1 MARLYTNNSII
12 STLSTQGVD
21 LPTDRRKLSK
31 VGWGGGG
38 GGGRP
43 GGGGGA
49 PPPRAGAPA
58 PPPPP
63 PHPAIP
69 QEGRFCSGSGS

>member
-31 VGWGGGG
+31 VGWVRLRGVRGMDAAAKPPGTG
-38 GGGRP
+38 LRRP
-43 GGGGGA
+43 
-49 PPPRAGAPA
+49 RNRT
-58 PPPPP
+58 
-63 PHPAIP
+63 HPAIP
-69 QEGRFCSGSGS
+69 QETRFCSGSGS

>member
-31 VGWGGGG
+31 VGWVRLRGCLIWPPENGRHEAVSGGSPEL
-38 GGGRP
+38 P
-43 GGGGGA
+43 GVVV
-49 PPPRAGAPA
+49 R
-58 PPPPP
+58 
-63 PHPAIP
+63 
-69 QEGRFCSGSGS
+69 

>member
-38 GGGRP
+38 GGGGP
-43 GGGGGA
+43 PPPPPPP
-49 PPPRAGAPA
+49 PPPRGGSA

-69 QEGRFCSGSGS
+69 QEARFCSGSGS